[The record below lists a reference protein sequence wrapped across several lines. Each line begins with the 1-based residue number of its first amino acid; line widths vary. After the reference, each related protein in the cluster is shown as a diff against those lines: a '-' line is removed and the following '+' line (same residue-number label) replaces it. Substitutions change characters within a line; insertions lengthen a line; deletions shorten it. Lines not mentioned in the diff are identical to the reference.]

1 MCTRRWAGECVK
13 SLGGAERSIMAML
26 WLELSSDS
34 RRAVARP
41 MPEEP
46 PVITMVLGEPLR
58 LLKAEA
64 SGWKREAILLVFDA
78 NRTGTVLRLPSSS
91 CESNPEKVVLVEVV
105 VRKAWS

>member
-1 MCTRRWAGECVK
+1 MK

-26 WLELSSDS
+26 WFELSSDI

-46 PVITMVLGEPLR
+46 PVISMVLGEPLR

-64 SGWKREAILLVFDA
+64 SGWKREAMLLVFDA
-78 NRTGTVLRLPSSS
+78 DWTGLDCYAIVKFELKLNEARWRGL
-91 CESNPEKVVLVEVV
+91 KVKIE
-105 VRKAWS
+105 